1 MRQAIGN
8 DTENIGFKLNRKKV
22 TQHKPPIITDL
33 DFAGDTA
40 LVTAYQTSLR
50 I

>member
-40 LVTAYQTSLR
+40 LVTAY
-50 I
+50 